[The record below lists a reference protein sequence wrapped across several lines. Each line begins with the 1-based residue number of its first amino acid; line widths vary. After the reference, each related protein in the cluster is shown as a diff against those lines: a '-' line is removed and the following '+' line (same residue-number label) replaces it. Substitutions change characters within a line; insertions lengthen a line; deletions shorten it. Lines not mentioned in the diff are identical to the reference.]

1 MARGR
6 QCCAVEFPQ
15 ERTRRL
21 PHATS
26 PHFQEE
32 GRMSRLPKLDFSS
45 PYARVGAKLV
55 DQGWHAIP
63 CRPGSKRPGVFAGG
77 YWQGLTGWNE
87 YCDRLPTD
95 SEVEMW
101 NKWPHAGVCVA
112 LDHVVKVIDIDTDD
126 EEMRAA
132 LAKIIPDS
140 PVKKRGQK
148 GYSAFFRGS
157 PNIISRAFSISVFGR
172 QERIVDLLAHG
183 KQTVCPPTIH
193 PDTEEP
199 YQWLGEPLEDWAPE
213 DLPLLKDDIADKIEA
228 ALAPFGYVAPIEH
241 EYSHVDAG
249 DTIWREI
256 NDLALANLDMWVPDL
271 RLPMTKRTGDGRYRA
286 VAEWRGVENPNLG
299 FSSKGITDWGNGE
312 THTPLDVAMKT
323 FSASLETA
331 TEWLKGRLNYQEP
344 PPIDISKMVAKGL
357 AKHKPLEAAAQPEDG
372 KEPAAPAV
380 AEQPKPPAPAN
391 QNRQH
396 YNPFTPQAAGGLL
409 GQIAQW
415 AYDTSRRPV
424 PEFSIMAAVAF
435 MSVMFGRRAVGPTG
449 AGLNVYMVGIAG
461 PGFGKE
467 HPLKA
472 VQTLAVDLQMPFLIG
487 PGEVTSGSA
496 IEKVVRRRPVF
507 LMPWDEM
514 GVVLQSVNGRGSS
527 SWAQTI
533 RKVLL
538 EIFSKSTSMWSGKE
552 HADPEKD
559 SSAEP
564 VFMPTVSLMGMSTPT
579 TFYKGITEES
589 LTDGFVARLV
599 VTEPTMRPDRHSAP
613 PVLVTPVSLINAVK
627 RCRDDFPKPGGDL
640 AQAMWRQATSR
651 PTLHTVPWETDE
663 AEKRWTDIE
672 DWQIAEI
679 EDNGASEGIV
689 GRTAEHVIKLA
700 TIRAISRNPSAP
712 SVSVEDVEWGH
723 AITQASLTSINRGVE
738 EYMAGS
744 QFEELCKAILSA
756 LRASKDKSLPQSQL
770 VRKRGVSKADDRM
783 VEQAIKRLV
792 LAGEIEQPKIDGK
805 GVKVRLASQKLA
817 A

>member
-1 MARGR
+1 M
-6 QCCAVEFPQ
+6 
-15 ERTRRL
+15 TK
-21 PHATS
+21 
-26 PHFQEE
+26 
-32 GRMSRLPKLDFSS
+32 LPKIDIGS
-45 PYARVGAKLV
+45 PYARVGATLV

-63 CRPGSKRPGVFAGG
+63 CRPGSKRPGIFIGG
-77 YWQGLTGWNE
+77 YWHGLTGWNE
-87 YCDRLPTD
+87 YCDRSPTD
-95 SEVEMW
+95 EEVEQW
-101 NKWPHAGVCVA
+101 SKWPGAGVCVV
-112 LDHVVKVIDIDTDD
+112 LDHHVKVVDIDTDD
-126 EEMRAA
+126 EDMREA
-132 LAKIIPDS
+132 LAAIIPDS

-172 QERIVDLLAHG
+172 QERIVDLLAYG

-193 PDTEEP
+193 PDTDEP
-199 YQWLGEPLEDWAPE
+199 YQWLDEPLEHYSIE
-213 DLPLLKDDIADKIEA
+213 QLPLLDDDIAEKIEA
-228 ALAPFGYVAPIEH
+228 VLSRFGYTPPIQH
-241 EYSHVDAG
+241 EYVSVEAS
-249 DTIWREI
+249 DTVWREI

-271 RLPMTKRTGDGRYRA
+271 KLPMTKRTGDGRYRA
-286 VAEWRGVENPNLG
+286 VAEWRGVENPNLS
-299 FSSKGITDWGNGE
+299 FSNKGITDWGNGE
-312 THTPLDVAMKT
+312 THTALDVVMYS
-323 FSASLETA
+323 FSASLDVA
-331 TEWLKGRLNYQEP
+331 TDWLKGRLNYQDTPIPDFSKLVENGLKKHLPKEKAPTEP
-344 PPIDISKMVAKGL
+344 KETRAAVTQPVEVP
-357 AKHKPLEAAAQPEDG
+357 KPLIA
-372 KEPAAPAV
+372 
-380 AEQPKPPAPAN
+380 AN

-396 YNPFTPQAAGGLL
+396 YNPFTPQEAGGVL
-409 GQIAQW
+409 GAIAQW

-424 PEFSIMAAVAF
+424 PEFSIMAAVGF
-435 MSVMFGRRAVGPTG
+435 LSVLFGRRAVGPTG
-449 AGLNVYMVGIAG
+449 AGLNMYLVGIAG

-507 LMPWDEM
+507 LMPWDEL

-564 VFMPTVSLMGMSTPT
+564 VFSPTVSLMGMSTPT

-599 VTEPTMRPDRHSAP
+599 VTEPTVRPERHSAP
-613 PVLVTPVSLINAVK
+613 PILVTPVSLLTAIK
-627 RCRDDFPKPGGDL
+627 KCRDDFPKAGGEL
-640 AQAMWRQATSR
+640 SQAAWRVATQR
-651 PTLHTVPWETDE
+651 PALYTVPWETAE

-689 GRTAEHVIKLA
+689 GRTAEQTIKLA

-712 SVSVEDVEWGH
+712 SVSIDDVEWGH
-723 AITQASLTSINRGVE
+723 AIVQASLTSINRGVE

-792 LAGEIEQPKIDGK
+792 LSGEIEQPKIDGK
-805 GVKVRLASQKLA
+805 GVKIKLKEKIA

>member
-1 MARGR
+1 MRI
-6 QCCAVEFPQ
+6 
-15 ERTRRL
+15 
-21 PHATS
+21 
-26 PHFQEE
+26 
-32 GRMSRLPKLDFSS
+32 PKIDLAS
-45 PYARVGAKLV
+45 PYARVGATLV
-55 DQGWHAIP
+55 DQGWRAIP
-63 CRPGSKRPGVFAGG
+63 CRPGSKRPGFFVGG
-77 YWQGLTGWNE
+77 YWHGLTGWNE
-87 YCDRLPTD
+87 YCDRMPTED
-95 SEVEMW
+95 EVEQW
-101 NKWPHAGVCVA
+101 SKWPAAGVCVV
-112 LDHVVKVIDIDTDD
+112 LDHYVKVVDIDTDD
-126 EEMRAA
+126 EDIRAA
-132 LAKIIPDS
+132 LAEVIPDS

-157 PNIISRAFSISVFGR
+157 ANIVPRAFSISVFGK
-172 QERIVDLLAHG
+172 QERIVDLLAYG

-199 YQWLGEPLEDWAPE
+199 YQWLGDPLEDFSPD
-213 DLPLLKDDIADKIEA
+213 DLPLLDDDIAEKIEGI
-228 ALAPFGYVAPIEH
+228 LSRFGYTPPIEH
-241 EYSHVDAG
+241 EYVRVAAG

-256 NDLALANLDMWVPDL
+256 NDLALVNLDLWVPQL
-271 RLPMTKRTGDGRYRA
+271 RLPMTKRSGDGRYRA
-286 VAEWRGVENPNLG
+286 VAEWRGVENPNLS
-299 FSSKGITDWGNGE
+299 FSPKGITDWGNGE
-312 THTPLDVAMKT
+312 THTAIDVVMHAFGAGLD
-323 FSASLETA
+323 TA
-331 TEWLKGRLNYQEP
+331 TDWLKEKLGYQEA
-344 PPIDISKMVAKGL
+344 PPIDTTRLVENSLRKQRERE
-357 AKHKPLEAAAQPEDG
+357 EAAKQTKAPE
-372 KEPAAPAV
+372 PTA
-380 AEQPKPPAPAN
+380 KPPVAAN

-396 YNPFTPQAAGGLL
+396 YNPFTPQEAGGVL

-415 AYDTSRRPV
+415 AYDTGRRPV
-424 PEFSIMAAVAF
+424 PEFSIMAAIAF
-435 MSVMFGRRAVGPTG
+435 LSVMFGRRAVGPTG
-449 AGLNVYMVGIAG
+449 AGLNMYLVGIAG

-552 HADPEKD
+552 HADPERD

-599 VTEPTMRPDRHSAP
+599 VTEPTVRPERHSAP
-613 PVLVTPVSLINAVK
+613 PVLVTPVSLLTAIK
-627 RCRDDFPKPGGDL
+627 KCRDDFPRVGGDL

-651 PTLHTVPWETDE
+651 PSLYTVPWETEE
-663 AEKRWTDIE
+663 AERRWTDIE

-679 EDNGASEGIV
+679 EDNGASEGVV

-700 TIRAISRNPSAP
+700 TIRAISRNAAEP
-712 SVSVEDVEWGH
+712 SVSVGDVDWGH
-723 AITQASLTSINRGVE
+723 AIVQASLTSINRGVE

-792 LAGEIEQPKIDGK
+792 LSGEIEQPKIDGK
-805 GVKVRLASQKLA
+805 GVKVRLVEQKMA

>member
-1 MARGR
+1 MT
-6 QCCAVEFPQ
+6 P
-15 ERTRRL
+15 
-21 PHATS
+21 
-26 PHFQEE
+26 
-32 GRMSRLPKLDFSS
+32 LPKLNIGS
-45 PYARVGAKLV
+45 PYARVGETLV
-55 DQGWHAIP
+55 DQGWRAIP
-63 CRPGSKRPGVFAGG
+63 CRPGSKRPGAFSRGHWYG
-77 YWQGLTGWNE
+77 NLGWNE
-87 YCDRLPTD
+87 FCDRMPTD
-95 SEVEMW
+95 AEMSQW
-101 NKWPHAGVCVA
+101 VNWPGAGVCVV
-112 LDHVVKVIDIDTDD
+112 LDHQVKVVDIDTDD
-126 EEMRAA
+126 GEIKAA
-132 LAKIIPDS
+132 LAAIIPDS
-140 PVKKRGQK
+140 PVKKRGSK

-157 PNIISRAFSISVFGR
+157 EKIVSRAFSISVFGK
-172 QERIVDLLAHG
+172 QERIVDLLAYG

-193 PDTEEP
+193 PDTDEP
-199 YQWLGEPLEDWAPE
+199 YQWLDEPLEHYSPD
-213 DLPLLKDDIADKIEA
+213 DLPLLDDDIADKIA
-228 ALAPFGYVAPIEH
+228 AVLEGYGYIAPIEH
-241 EYSHVDAG
+241 EYTKVEAG

-256 NDLALANLDMWVPDL
+256 NDLALANLDMWVSDL
-271 RLPMTKRTGDGRYRA
+271 KLPMTKRSADGRYRA
-286 VAEWRGVENPNLG
+286 VAEWRGVDNPNLS
-299 FSSKGITDWGNGE
+299 FSAKGITDWGNGE
-312 THTPLDVAMKT
+312 THTAIDVVMHA
-323 FSASLETA
+323 FSASLDTA
-331 TEWLKGRLNYQEP
+331 TEWLKTKLNYQETPPAFIAAFVENSIRKKREREDAAMPAKAEPATEEPLAAP
-344 PPIDISKMVAKGL
+344 PP
-357 AKHKPLEAAAQPEDG
+357 
-372 KEPAAPAV
+372 
-380 AEQPKPPAPAN
+380 PKPPAPAN

-396 YNPFTPQAAGGLL
+396 YNPFTPQAAGGVL

-435 MSVMFGRRAVGPTG
+435 LSVLYGRRAVGPTG
-449 AGLNVYMVGIAG
+449 AGLNMYLVGIAG

-564 VFMPTVSLMGMSTPT
+564 VFLPTVSLMGMSTPT

-599 VTEPTMRPDRHSAP
+599 VVEPSMRPERHSAP
-613 PVLVTPVSLINAVK
+613 PVLVTPVSLLTAVK
-627 RCRDDFPKPGGDL
+627 KCRDDFPKPGGDL

-651 PTLHTVPWETDE
+651 PTLYTVPWETEE

-689 GRTAEHVIKLA
+689 GRTAEQTIKLA

-712 SVSVEDVEWGH
+712 FVSVDDVEWGH
-723 AITQASLTSINRGVE
+723 AIVQASLTSINRGVE

-744 QFEELCKAILSA
+744 QFEELCKAILAA

-805 GVKVRLASQKLA
+805 GVKVRLIDKKMA

>member
-1 MARGR
+1 MT
-6 QCCAVEFPQ
+6 P
-15 ERTRRL
+15 
-21 PHATS
+21 
-26 PHFQEE
+26 
-32 GRMSRLPKLDFSS
+32 LPKMDIGS
-45 PYARVGAKLV
+45 PYSRVGATLV
-55 DQGWHAIP
+55 DQGWSAIP
-63 CRPGSKRPGVFAGG
+63 CRPGSKRPGLYIGG
-77 YWQGLTGWNE
+77 YWHGRTGWNE
-87 YCDRLPTD
+87 YCNRMPTED
-95 SEVEMW
+95 EVEQW
-101 NKWPHAGVCVA
+101 SKWPAAGVCVA
-112 LDHVVKVIDIDTDD
+112 LDHNIKVIDIDTDD
-126 EEMRAA
+126 EDIRAA
-132 LAKIIPDS
+132 LAEIIPDS

-157 PNIISRAFSISVFGR
+157 PEIISRAFSISVFGK

-199 YQWLGEPLEDWAPE
+199 YQWLGDPLEDYSPD
-213 DLPLLKDDIADKIEA
+213 DLPIIDDDIADKIEA
-228 ALAPFGYVAPIEH
+228 VLERFGYVPPIEH
-241 EYSHVDAG
+241 EYTSVAAG

-256 NDLALANLDMWVPDL
+256 NDLALANLDMWVPQL

-286 VAEWRGVENPNLG
+286 VAEWRGVENPNLS
-299 FSSKGITDWGNGE
+299 FSQKGITDWGNGD
-312 THTPLDVAMKT
+312 THTPIDVVMQS
-323 FSASLETA
+323 FSAGLDTA
-331 TEWLKGRLNYQEP
+331 TDWLKEKLNYQDTQYA
-344 PPIDISKMVAKGL
+344 PPIDTTRLVENSLRKQREKA
-357 AKHKPLEAAAQPEDG
+357 EAARKAKED
-372 KEPAAPAV
+372 AAGIPAV
-380 AEQPKPPAPAN
+380 VPVPAN

-396 YNPFTPQAAGGLL
+396 YNPFTPQEAGGVL
-409 GQIAQW
+409 GAIAQW

-435 MSVMFGRRAVGPTG
+435 MSVLFGRRAVGPTG
-449 AGLNVYMVGIAG
+449 AGLNMYLVGIAG

-507 LMPWDEM
+507 LMPWDEL

-564 VFMPTVSLMGMSTPT
+564 VFSPTVSLMGMSTPT

-599 VTEPTMRPDRHSAP
+599 VAEPTVRPERHTAP
-613 PVLVTPVSLINAVK
+613 PILVTPVSLITAIK
-627 RCRDDFPKPGGDL
+627 KCRDDFPKSGSDL
-640 AQAMWRQATSR
+640 AQAAWRQATQR
-651 PTLHTVPWETDE
+651 PSLHTVPWEDAE

-689 GRTAEHVIKLA
+689 GRTAEQTIKLA
-700 TIRAISRNPSAP
+700 TIRAISRNPSSP
-712 SVSVEDVEWGH
+712 CVSIDDVEWGH
-723 AITQASLTSINRGVE
+723 AIVQASLTSINRGVE

-744 QFEELCKAILSA
+744 QFEELCKAILAA

-805 GVKVRLASQKLA
+805 GVKVKLSEQKLA

>member
-1 MARGR
+1 M
-6 QCCAVEFPQ
+6 
-15 ERTRRL
+15 TK
-21 PHATS
+21 
-26 PHFQEE
+26 
-32 GRMSRLPKLDFSS
+32 LPKIDTGS
-45 PYARVGAKLV
+45 PYARVGATLV

-63 CRPGSKRPGVFAGG
+63 CRPGSKRPGVFIGG
-77 YWQGLTGWNE
+77 YWHGMTAWNE

-95 SEVEMW
+95 DEVEQW
-101 NKWPHAGVCVA
+101 AKWPAAGVCVA
-112 LDHVVKVIDIDTDD
+112 LDHHVKVVDIDTDD
-126 EEMRAA
+126 EDIREA
-132 LAKIIPDS
+132 LAAVIPDS
-140 PVKKRGQK
+140 PVKKRGLK

-157 PNIISRAFSISVFGR
+157 PDIISRAFSISVFGR
-172 QERIVDLLAHG
+172 QERIVDLLAYG
-183 KQTVCPPTIH
+183 KQTVCPPTVH
-193 PDTEEP
+193 PDTDEP
-199 YQWLGEPLEDWAPE
+199 YLWLDEPLEHYSVDQ
-213 DLPLLKDDIADKIEA
+213 LPMLDDDIAEKIEGV
-228 ALAPFGYVAPIEH
+228 LSRFGYAPPIQHKYVAVEA
-241 EYSHVDAG
+241 S

-271 RLPMTKRTGDGRYRA
+271 NLPMTKRSNDGRYRA
-286 VAEWRGVENPNLG
+286 VAEWRGVENPNLS

-312 THTPLDVAMKT
+312 THTPINAVMLAFTASLDVAT
-323 FSASLETA
+323 D
-331 TEWLKGRLNYQEP
+331 WLKGKLNYKDTQIP
-344 PPIDISKMVAKGL
+344 DFSKMVENGL
-357 AKHKPLEAAAQPEDG
+357 KKHLPKEDIAQKLSVMEPSEPKPLSA
-372 KEPAAPAV
+372 
-380 AEQPKPPAPAN
+380 AN
-391 QNRQH
+391 QNNQH
-396 YNPFTPQAAGGLL
+396 YNPFTPQEADGVL
-409 GQIAQW
+409 GAIAQW

-424 PEFSIMAAVAF
+424 PEFSILAAVGF
-435 MSVMFGRRAVGPTG
+435 LSVLFGRRAVGPTG
-449 AGLNVYMVGIAG
+449 AGLNMYLVGIAG

-472 VQTLAVDLQMPFLIG
+472 VQTLAVDMQMPFLIG

-507 LMPWDEM
+507 LMPWDEL

-564 VFMPTVSLMGMSTPT
+564 VFSPTVSLMGMSTPT

-599 VTEPTMRPDRHSAP
+599 VTEPTVRPERHSAP
-613 PVLVTPVSLINAVK
+613 PILVTPVSLLTAIK
-627 RCRDDFPKPGGDL
+627 KCRDDFPKAGGEL
-640 AQAMWRQATSR
+640 SQAAWRMATQR
-651 PTLHTVPWETDE
+651 PALYTVPWETAE

-689 GRTAEHVIKLA
+689 GRTAEQTIKLA
-700 TIRAISRNPSAP
+700 TIRAISRNPSSP
-712 SVSVEDVEWGH
+712 SVSVKDVDWGH
-723 AITQASLTSINRGVE
+723 AIVQASLTSINRGVE

-792 LAGEIEQPKIDGK
+792 LSGEIEQPKIDGK
-805 GVKVRLASQKLA
+805 GVKVRLAAKKMA

>member
-1 MARGR
+1 MT
-6 QCCAVEFPQ
+6 P
-15 ERTRRL
+15 
-21 PHATS
+21 
-26 PHFQEE
+26 
-32 GRMSRLPKLDFSS
+32 LPKIDIGS
-45 PYARVGAKLV
+45 PYSRVGATLV
-55 DQGWHAIP
+55 DQGWSAIP
-63 CRPGSKRPGVFAGG
+63 CRPGSKRPGFFVGG
-77 YWQGLTGWNE
+77 YWHGLTGWNE
-87 YCDRLPTD
+87 YCDRMPTD
-95 SEVEMW
+95 NEVEQW
-101 NKWPHAGVCVA
+101 SKWPAAGVCIV
-112 LDHVVKVIDIDTDD
+112 LDHKVKVVDIDTDD
-126 EEMRAA
+126 EDIRAA
-132 LAKIIPDS
+132 LAEVIPDS

-157 PNIISRAFSISVFGR
+157 ENIIARAFSISVFGK
-172 QERIVDLLAHG
+172 QERIVDLLAYG

-199 YQWLGEPLEDWAPE
+199 YQWLGEPLEYFTPD
-213 DLPLLKDDIADKIEA
+213 DLPLLDDDIAEKIEA
-228 ALAPFGYVAPIEH
+228 VLARFGYAPPIEH
-241 EYSHVDAG
+241 EYTRVEAG
-249 DTIWREI
+249 DTIWREV

-271 RLPMTKRTGDGRYRA
+271 KLPMTKRSGDGRYRA
-286 VAEWRGVENPNLG
+286 VAEWRGVENPNLS
-299 FSSKGITDWGNGE
+299 FSQKGITDWGNGE
-312 THTPLDVAMKT
+312 THTALDVVMFAFT
-323 FSASLETA
+323 AGLETA
-331 TEWLKGRLNYQEP
+331 TDWLKGKLNYHEAP
-344 PPIDISKMVAKGL
+344 LVDTTRMVENSLRKKREREEAK
-357 AKHKPLEAAAQPEDG
+357 AAPVST
-372 KEPAAPAV
+372 PAPAV
-380 AEQPKPPAPAN
+380 VTTPAPAN

-396 YNPFTPQAAGGLL
+396 YNPFTPQAAGGVL

-435 MSVMFGRRAVGPTG
+435 LSVMFGRRAVGPTG
-449 AGLNVYMVGIAG
+449 AGLNMYMVGIAG

-599 VTEPTMRPDRHSAP
+599 VTEPSIRPDRHSAP
-613 PVLVTPVSLINAVK
+613 PVLVTPVSLITAIK
-627 RCRDDFPKPGGDL
+627 KCRDYFPKPGGDIG
-640 AQAMWRQATSR
+640 QASWRVATQR
-651 PTLHTVPWETDE
+651 PPLLTVPWEGPE

-679 EDNGASEGIV
+679 EDNGASDGIV

-700 TIRAISRNPSAP
+700 TIRAISRNASEP
-712 SVSVEDVEWGH
+712 VVTVEDVDWGH
-723 AITQASLTSINRGVE
+723 AIVQASLASINRGVE

-744 QFEELCKAILSA
+744 QFEELCKAILAA
-756 LRASKDKSLPQSQL
+756 LRASKDKTLPQSQL

-805 GVKVRLASQKLA
+805 GVKVRLAAQKLA

>member
-1 MARGR
+1 
-6 QCCAVEFPQ
+6 
-15 ERTRRL
+15 
-21 PHATS
+21 
-26 PHFQEE
+26 
-32 GRMSRLPKLDFSS
+32 MSRLPKVDIAS

-63 CRPGSKRPGVFAGG
+63 CRPGSKRPGVFANG

-87 YCDRLPTD
+87 YCDRAPTED
-95 SEVEMW
+95 EVERW
-101 NKWPHAGVCVA
+101 NKWPAAGVCVA
-112 LDHVVKVIDIDTDD
+112 LDHVVKVVDIDTDD
-126 EEMRAA
+126 AEMRAA
-132 LAKIIPDS
+132 IAEILPDS

-148 GYSAFFRGS
+148 GFSAFYRGS
-157 PNIISRAFSISVFGR
+157 ANIISRAFSISVFGK
-172 QERIVDLLAHG
+172 QERIVDLLAYG

-193 PDTEEP
+193 PDTDEP
-199 YQWLGEPLEDWAPE
+199 YRWLGEPLEDYAPE
-213 DLPLLKDDIADKIEA
+213 DLPWLDDDIADRLERV
-228 ALAPFGYVAPIEH
+228 LAPFGYVAPIEH
-241 EYSHVDAG
+241 EYTSVDAG
-249 DTIWREI
+249 DTVWREV
-256 NDLALANLDMWVPDL
+256 NDLALANLDLWVPGL
-271 RLPMTKRTGDGRYRA
+271 QLPMTKRTGDGRYRA
-286 VAEWRGVENPNLG
+286 VAEWRGVDNPNLG
-299 FSSKGITDWGNGE
+299 FSAKGITDWGNGE
-312 THTPLDVAMKT
+312 THTPLDVVMYS
-323 FSASLETA
+323 FSASLDVA
-331 TEWLKGRLNYQEP
+331 TDWLKGRLNYQEAP
-344 PPIDISKMVAKGL
+344 YVDPSRMIANGRKKRDVPHEQNINR
-357 AKHKPLEAAAQPEDG
+357 PEDG
-372 KEPAAPAV
+372 SAAAV
-380 AEQPKPPAPAN
+380 SPEATTTLAPAN

-396 YNPFTPQAAGGLL
+396 YNPFTPQAAGGVL
-409 GQIAQW
+409 GAIAQW
-415 AYDTSRRPV
+415 AYDTGRRPV
-424 PEFSIMAAVAF
+424 PEFSILAAVSF

-599 VTEPTMRPDRHSAP
+599 VTEPSVRPERHSAP
-613 PVLVTPVSLINAVK
+613 PVLVTPVSLITAVK
-627 RCRDDFPKPGGDL
+627 KCRDDFPKPGGDL
-640 AQAMWRQATSR
+640 AQVAWRQATSR
-651 PTLHTVPWETDE
+651 PTLYTVPWETAE

-689 GRTAEHVIKLA
+689 GRTAEHTIKLA
-700 TIRAISRNPSAP
+700 TIRAISRRPSDPA
-712 SVSVEDVEWGH
+712 VSIEDVEWGH
-723 AITQASLTSINRGVE
+723 AIVQASLASINRGVE

-756 LRASKDKSLPQSQL
+756 LRGTKDKSLPQSQL

-805 GVKVRLASQKLA
+805 GVKVRLAEQKVA

>member
-1 MARGR
+1 M
-6 QCCAVEFPQ
+6 
-15 ERTRRL
+15 T
-21 PHATS
+21 
-26 PHFQEE
+26 
-32 GRMSRLPKLDFSS
+32 RLPKLDMSS

-55 DQGWHAIP
+55 DQGWSAVP
-63 CRPGSKRPGVFAGG
+63 CRPGSKRPGIFANG

-95 SEVEMW
+95 DEVDRW
-101 NKWPHAGVCVA
+101 NKWPAAGVCVA
-112 LDHVVKVIDIDTDD
+112 LDHVIKVVDIDTDD
-126 EEMRAA
+126 PEMRAA
-132 LAKIIPDS
+132 LAEILPDS

-148 GYSAFFRGS
+148 GFSAFYRGS
-157 PNIISRAFSISVFGR
+157 ANIISRAFSISVFGK

-193 PDTEEP
+193 PDTDEP
-199 YQWLGEPLEDWAPE
+199 YQWLGDPLEDFAPE
-213 DLPLLKDDIADKIEA
+213 DLPFLDDDIAEKIEQV
-228 ALAPFGYVAPIEH
+228 LAPFGYIAPIEH
-241 EYSHVDAG
+241 EYTSVEAG

-256 NDLALANLDMWVPDL
+256 NDLALVNLDLWVPEL
-271 RLPMTKRTGDGRYRA
+271 RLPMTKRSGDGRYRA
-286 VAEWRGVENPNLG
+286 VAEWRGVDNPNLS

-312 THTPLDVAMKT
+312 THTALDVVMLSFTAPLK
-323 FSASLETA
+323 TA
-331 TEWLKGRLNYQEP
+331 TEWLKGKLNYQEA
-344 PPIDISKMVAKGL
+344 PPIDTSRLVERARQKR
-357 AKHKPLEAAAQPEDG
+357 EAAC
-372 KEPAAPAV
+372 KAAPDATPTTS
-380 AEQPKPPAPAN
+380 ATPTPTPTAPKPPAPAN

-396 YNPFTPQAAGGLL
+396 YNPFTPQAAGGVL
-409 GQIAQW
+409 GAIAQW
-415 AYDTSRRPV
+415 AYDTGRRPV
-424 PEFSIMAAVAF
+424 PEFSVMAAVSF
-435 MSVMFGRRAVGPTG
+435 LSVLFGRRAVGPTG
-449 AGLNVYMVGIAG
+449 AGLNMYMVGIAG

-599 VTEPTMRPDRHSAP
+599 VTEPSVRPDRHSAP

-627 RCRDDFPKPGGDL
+627 KCRDDFPKPGGDL

-651 PTLHTVPWETDE
+651 PTLYTVPWESSE
-663 AEKRWTDIE
+663 VEKRWTDIE

-689 GRTAEHVIKLA
+689 GRTAEHTIKLA
-700 TIRAISRNPSAP
+700 TIRAISRNSVEP
-712 SVSVEDVEWGH
+712 SVSIEDVDWGH
-723 AITQASLTSINRGVE
+723 AIVMASLASINRGVE

-756 LRASKDKSLPQSQL
+756 LRSSKDGMLPQSQL

-805 GVKVRLASQKLA
+805 GVKVRLSAQKMA